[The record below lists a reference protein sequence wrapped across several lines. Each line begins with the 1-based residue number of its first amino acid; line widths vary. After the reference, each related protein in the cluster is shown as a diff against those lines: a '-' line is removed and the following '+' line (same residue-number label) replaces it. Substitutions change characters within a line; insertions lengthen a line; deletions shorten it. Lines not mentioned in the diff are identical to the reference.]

1 MYYGKFHLPE
11 WATLCPLQEYYRH
24 STINYTSIKALFSVL
39 HPLPQLYIYGRMDR
53 SGPNAEESN
62 RNLYICK
69 TTHSLTTIITANISL
84 TRTLQIDKL
93 ISSQQHCIALEQFTA
108 RGCTD
113 NIALRSNN

>member
-53 SGPNAEESN
+53 SGPNLEESN
-62 RNLYICK
+62 RNFVYLQNN
-69 TTHSLTTIITANISL
+69 TFFNNIHYSKHFAD
-84 TRTLQIDKL
+84 TYTPDR
-93 ISSQQHCIALEQFTA
+93 
-108 RGCTD
+108 
-113 NIALRSNN
+113 